1 MPIPVALVEDNATL
15 RQRFT
20 ERLGFFPDVE
30 VTLVVGSGED
40 LLARIGRLPDER
52 RPHVVLM
59 DIELPQM
66 SGIDA
71 TALLKQE
78 YPDIEVVMLTVFEQE
93 DKIFRSIQAGAVGY
107 VLKDASADRIV
118 AAILE
123 LELGGAPMS
132 APVARKLLRHVH
144 EQSPIPPP
152 PGGDPPFQ
160 LTPRELEIL
169 EHIVRDETEEE
180 MADLLHISPHTVRS
194 HVKNIYKKLH
204 VHSRAAAVRV
214 ALQNRLLS

>member
-1 MPIPVALVEDNATL
+1 MPIPVALVEDHATL

-30 VTLVVGSGED
+30 LTLAVGSGEA
-40 LLARIGRLPDER
+40 LLDRLGTLPEAR
-52 RPHVVLM
+52 RPRVVLM

-71 TALLKQE
+71 TALLKRD
-78 YPDIEVVMLTVFEQE
+78 YPAIDVIMLTVFEQE

-107 VLKDASADRIV
+107 LLKDASADRLV

-123 LELGGAPMS
+123 VDQGGAPMS
-132 APVARKLLRHVH
+132 APVARKLLRYVH
-144 EQSPIPPP
+144 DQPPTP
-152 PGGDPPFQ
+152 APADDPPFE
-160 LTPRELEIL
+160 LTPRETEVL
-169 EHIVRDETEEE
+169 EHIVQDETERE
-180 MADLLHISPHTVRS
+180 MAEALHISPHTVRT

-214 ALQNRLLS
+214 ALENRLL